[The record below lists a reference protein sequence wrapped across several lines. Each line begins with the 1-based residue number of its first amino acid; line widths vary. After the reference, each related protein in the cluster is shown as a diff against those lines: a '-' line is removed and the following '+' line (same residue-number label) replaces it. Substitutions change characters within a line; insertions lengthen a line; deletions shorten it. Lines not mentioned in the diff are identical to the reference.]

1 MSTLP
6 VNLYRAEQC
15 RELDRLAI
23 QEYGISGNIL
33 MERAGEAA
41 FAALRAAW
49 PEARR
54 ITVLCGIGNN
64 GGDGFVVARLAREQG
79 FDVDVYQIGD
89 AARIQG
95 DALAARQ
102 RLLGVDVVPRD
113 WSGQPLDGTDVLV
126 DALLG
131 TGLGGE
137 VRSPFREAIEAVNGT
152 GVPVLALDIPSGL
165 DADTGMPHGVA
176 IRATETITFIGL
188 KPGMLTALGPDH
200 CGELRFDDLKLPA
213 EIYARIRP
221 AARRLVTGE
230 LRQALRPR
238 PRASHKGDFGH
249 VLLVGGNH
257 GMSGAVRLAGE
268 AALRTGAGL
277 VSIATRRDHAPVVS
291 AARPELMSH
300 GIESAEALKQLSA
313 RATVIAAGPGLGR
326 DDWAREMI
334 AIAVARNLPVVVDAD
349 ALNLLANIP
358 LQRPDW
364 ILTPHPGE
372 AARLLETDTAEVMA
386 DRFAA
391 ARRLAEKYSATVVLK
406 GVGTIVQ
413 PRDGIPGICT
423 AGNPGMATA
432 GMGDV
437 LTGVIAALVAQGLS
451 LTEAAGLG
459 VCLHAEAGD
468 LAVRGI
474 GERGLLAGD
483 MMAPLRRLSNEESG

>member
-1 MSTLP
+1 MSELP

-23 QEYGISGNIL
+23 DEFGISGTIL

-41 FAALRAAW
+41 FRALREAW
-49 PEARR
+49 PEARHVL
-54 ITVLCGIGNN
+54 VLCGVGNN
-64 GGDGFVVARLAREQG
+64 GGDGFVVARLAREAG
-79 FDVDVYQIGD
+79 LEVDVYQVGD
-89 AARIQG
+89 AGRIQG
-95 DALAARQ
+95 DALAAHQ
-102 RLLGVDVVPRD
+102 RLLGADVTPRD
-113 WSGQPLDGTDVLV
+113 WSGQDLSGADVLV

-131 TGLGGE
+131 TGLGGD
-137 VRSPFREAIEAVNGT
+137 VRDPFRSAIEAANDS
-152 GVPVLALDIPSGL
+152 GVPILALDIPSGL
-165 DADTGMPHGVA
+165 DGDTGIPHGVA
-176 IRATETITFIGL
+176 VRAARTITFIGL
-188 KPGMLTALGPDH
+188 KPGLLTGRGPEY
-200 CGELRFDDLKLPA
+200 GGAVLFDDLKLPS
-213 EIYARIRP
+213 EVYARVTP
-221 AARRLVTGE
+221 AARRLVTAE
-230 LRQALRPR
+230 LRQALAPR
-238 PRASHKGDFGH
+238 SRSAHKGDFGH

-313 RATVIAAGPGLGR
+313 RATVIAAGPGLGQ

-349 ALNLLANIP
+349 ALNLLATIP

-372 AARLLETDTAEVMA
+372 AARLLETDTASVMA

-391 ARRLAEKYSATVVLK
+391 ARRLAEKYAATVVLK
-406 GVGTIVQ
+406 GAGTIVQ
-413 PRDGIPGICT
+413 PKEGIPGICT

-451 LTEAAGLG
+451 LPDAAALG

-474 GERGLLAGD
+474 GERGLVAGD
-483 MMAPLRRLSNEESG
+483 MMAPLRRLANGAA